1 MDFRKEDREYREF
14 SFVWHVLKCYEGI
27 LDEGLKSY
35 KTFWSI
41 KFYFHQYYLTFLE
54 TRQKYDLSNKN
65 KLLKVKTTR
74 SN

>member
-41 KFYFHQYYLTFLE
+41 KFYFHQYYLTFL
-54 TRQKYDLSNKN
+54 
-65 KLLKVKTTR
+65 
-74 SN
+74 